1 VAAIALEHL
10 AEPVEQMV
18 MVRLGE
24 AEPGEH
30 RGPGQRTRQITRE
43 VRMSSSREGVDQ
55 VDDLAADDRLEP
67 ALQG

>member
-1 VAAIALEHL
+1 VAAVALEHL

-30 RGPGQRTRQITRE
+30 RAPRQRTRQIARE
-43 VRMSSSREGVDQ
+43 VRMSSCREGVDQ